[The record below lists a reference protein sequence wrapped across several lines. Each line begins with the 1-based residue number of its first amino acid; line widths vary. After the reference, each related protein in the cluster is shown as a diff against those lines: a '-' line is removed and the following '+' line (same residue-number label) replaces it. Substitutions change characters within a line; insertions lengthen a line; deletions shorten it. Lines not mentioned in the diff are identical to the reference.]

1 MARCSQSKEAADAK
15 ARLHEELIRTS
26 PPRSS

>member
-15 ARLHEELIRTS
+15 ARLHDELIRTS
-26 PPRSS
+26 TRSS

>member
-15 ARLHEELIRTS
+15 ARLHEELVRD
-26 PPRSS
+26 PRSH